1 MTKVRM
7 FLAVLGLAAMTALTA
22 MPSSLAADA
31 KPPVRIAVIE
41 ALSGPSAVIGKWWSN
56 HIR

>member
-7 FLAVLGLAAMTALTA
+7 FLGVLGLAAMMAITA
-22 MPSSLAADA
+22 MPSSLAAEA

-41 ALSGPSAVIGKWWSN
+41 ALSGPSAVIGKW
-56 HIR
+56 